1 MTSQDASPVPEV
13 DSIEFV
19 AADNVAEEARALARR
34 VTTWKDDHVREYN
47 PLVWADKEKRR
58 IRRKAFAEAS
68 VYLHLLSNLGKL
80 DWAPNLS
87 DLIVE
92 AVNQRDYFE
101 LVPREPELLLKYGY
115 PFVFVYGQNELT
127 PEAQDVLDQTVESR
141 TPWARERVPHRQLD
155 YFYFLRHL
163 DYDFDALDPETII
176 EYSNARFQPDVVE
189 STTRQVYA
197 LTHNVMYYTNFGIE
211 SEKFPDTVVPYDLE
225 TTLTGLTL
233 RLMADNDTDA
243 VVELLLTGVLQ
254 RQMAPSFVRFVFSWV
269 REVSK
274 GHDTVPGP
282 GLQDLGASARDRVDP
297 ELASDSLG
305 DWDDDTDEWVQ
316 HYHTAV
322 AAGMCFNV
330 LERDWETVVET
341 APTRDLDHEAHADD
355 LLGLGEVLRRLS
367 EYELAEA
374 APLLKD
380 VAGTPAAEAYDDVL
394 ATATD
399 FLERQRTYDGHVGY
413 WTDERYLYVNGGHGD
428 RDDFES
434 DMMVPCTEK
443 CNEALEA
450 AGEVLETTSPAT
462 SVNDDD

>member
-1 MTSQDASPVPEV
+1 
-13 DSIEFV
+13 
-19 AADNVAEEARALARR
+19 
-34 VTTWKDDHVREYN
+34 VTTWKDDHAHEYN

-58 IRRKAFAEAS
+58 IRRKAFAESS

-80 DWAPNLS
+80 DWAPRLS

-92 AVNQRDYFE
+92 AVNDRNYFE
-101 LVPREPELLLKYGY
+101 LLPREPELILKYGY
-115 PFVFVYGQNELT
+115 PFVFVYGMDELR
-127 PEAQDVLDQTVESR
+127 PEAQAVLDQTVESR
-141 TPWARERVPHRQLD
+141 TPRARERVPHRQLD
-155 YFYFLRHL
+155 FYYFLRHL
-163 DYDFDALDPETII
+163 DYDPDVLDAETIL
-176 EYSNARFQPDVVE
+176 EYSNANFQPDVIE
-189 STTRQVYA
+189 STVRQIYA

-211 SEKFPDTVVPYDLE
+211 SEKFPDTVVPYDLG

-243 VVELLLTGVLQ
+243 VVELLLCGVLQ
-254 RQMAPSFVRFVFSWV
+254 RQMAPSFVRFVLSWV

-297 ELASDSLG
+297 DLASDSIG

-330 LERDWETVVET
+330 LERDWEELVRT
-341 APTRDLDHEAHADD
+341 APSRELDHEAHADD
-355 LLGLGEVLRRLS
+355 LFRLGEVLLRLS
-367 EYELAEA
+367 EYELEEA
-374 APLLKD
+374 ASVLKE
-380 VAGTPAAEAYDDVL
+380 VAGTPTAEAYDDVL

-399 FLERQRTYDGHVGY
+399 FLERQRTHDGHVGY

-428 RDDFES
+428 PDDFES
-434 DMMVPCTEK
+434 QMMDPCTER
-443 CNEALEA
+443 CNEALRA
-450 AGEVLETTSPAT
+450 ASTIAPTT
-462 SVNDDD
+462 DEH